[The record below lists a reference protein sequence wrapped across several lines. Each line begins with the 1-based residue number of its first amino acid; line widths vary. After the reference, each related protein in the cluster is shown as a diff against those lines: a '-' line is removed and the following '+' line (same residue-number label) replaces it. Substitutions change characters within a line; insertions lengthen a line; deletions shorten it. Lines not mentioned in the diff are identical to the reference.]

1 MKICCCVLL
10 LVGCG
15 MAQAQMPGM
24 GAMPMDGMVAIPP
37 PEQLPVPVKMTGI
50 GNSHIAIKA
59 GAATQAWFDQGL
71 TLLHD
76 FWEYESA
83 KAFEQAIRTDPNC
96 AMCWWG
102 LAQAEG
108 FRGGPDEI
116 YSKQALKK
124 AVELKGHGSAT
135 DKLYIEA
142 ATAGAAD
149 GKDGKAGESEILRKL
164 VKKDPRDIEARIYL
178 ANSLGDGYDE
188 TGEPK
193 AGTRQ
198 KIAMLEAVLKD
209 APNDSAAN
217 HYWIHAMEP
226 SNHPERAIGSAALLA
241 SLAPASGHMVHMPGH
256 IYFRVGDYAD
266 ADKWFSAST
275 AADEKYMAEFHVGPD
290 DDWNYTHNMMF
301 GIANLMEQGR
311 MQDAN
316 ALSDRLG
323 GTRGRLAASLY
334 VWNARHQMARV
345 GNRLP
350 VAMRVGNWTEVLAI
364 LDEAKIQESERTT
377 NLLLLTQSLR
387 EYAYGMRAL
396 DQGDVHT
403 ARLAS
408 DGLDAGLW
416 RAQQDA
422 ADKAMLKKD
431 GGEDKATKDSAMAQ
445 AMPDA
450 EQGPL
455 VKALSVASLEL
466 RACILVGQRKV
477 AEAKKVF
484 DQAIAEDKKAGYA
497 EPPFYIRPV
506 AETEALALI
515 AAKDYTGAKTA
526 YEAALVERPQ
536 SGFELYGLAHVAE
549 LQGDLAGAK
558 TGYAAFLKAWPSA
571 DAGLPE
577 VVHAKAAV
585 GQ

>member
-1 MKICCCVLL
+1 MS
-10 LVGCG
+10 GQ
-15 MAQAQMPGM
+15 MPAMPGM
-24 GAMPMDGMVAIPP
+24 SDEMVAMPA
-37 PEQLPVPVKMTGI
+37 PETLPVPVKMTGI

-59 GAATQAWFDQGL
+59 TPEAQAWFDQGL
-71 TLLHD
+71 NLLHD
-76 FWEYESA
+76 FWEYEAA
-83 KAFEQAIRTDPNC
+83 KAFEQGIRVDPKC

-108 FRGGPDEI
+108 FRGGPEAE
-116 YSKQALKK
+116 YGKAALKQAV
-124 AVELKGHGSAT
+124 ALKGHDSGT

-142 ATAGAAD
+142 AAAAD
-149 GKDGKAGESEILRKL
+149 DEKGGRTRQTEILGKL
-164 VKKDPRDIEARIYL
+164 VKKEPKDVEARIYL
-178 ANSLGDGYDE
+178 ANSLGGGWDSYDE
-188 TGEPK
+188 AGEPVGGMK
-193 AGTRQ
+193 E
-198 KIAMLEAVLKD
+198 KIAILEAVLKD

-226 SNHPERAIGSAALLA
+226 SNHPERAIASAALLA

-256 IYFRVGDYAD
+256 IYFRVGDYAS

-275 AADEKYMAEFHVGPD
+275 AVDEAYMKAQKVGPD

-311 MQDAN
+311 MKDAD
-316 ALSDRLG
+316 ALSDRLS

-334 VWNARHQMARV
+334 VWNARHQIARV

-350 VAMRVGNWTEVLAI
+350 VAMRVGDWTEVLAI
-364 LDEAKIQESERTT
+364 LDEAKVPEGEKTT
-377 NLLLLTQSLR
+377 NLMLLIGSLR
-387 EYAYGMRAL
+387 EYATGMRAYER
-396 DQGDVHT
+396 GDFAAAQV
-403 ARLAS
+403 AS
-408 DGLDAGLW
+408 NALDAGLW
-416 RAQQDA
+416 RAKQDA
-422 ADKAMLKKD
+422 ADMALMKKKPD
-431 GGEDKATKDSAMAQ
+431 AGVKPAMAQ
-445 AMPDA
+445 VMPDA

-466 RACILVGQRKV
+466 RGCILVSEGKV
-477 AEAKKVF
+477 AEGKKLF

-515 AAKDYTGAKTA
+515 KAKDYAGAKTA
-526 YEAALVERPQ
+526 YEAALVERPN

-558 TGYAAFLKAWPSA
+558 VQYAAFLKAWPSA
-571 DAGLPE
+571 DAGLLE
-577 VVHAKAAV
+577 VIHAKV
-585 GQ
+585 VLKN